1 MQKGSDESLIVI
13 IGMIICKMLNLY
25 RLEFIALLKN
35 WFLLKAMFNIL
46 LSSFSRIHAD
56 VFCCVFVCSDIP

>member
-46 LSSFSRIHAD
+46 SSFSRIHAD